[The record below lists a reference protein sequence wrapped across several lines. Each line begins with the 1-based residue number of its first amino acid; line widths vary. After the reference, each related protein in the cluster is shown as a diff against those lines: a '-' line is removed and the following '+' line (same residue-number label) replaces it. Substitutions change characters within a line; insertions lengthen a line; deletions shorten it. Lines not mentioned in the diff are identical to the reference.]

1 MSSKNEIL
9 NGFLEQC
16 AALSKEI
23 MPNSG
28 LIYEL
33 YQRRMSTGID
43 EFLSGVPGEYREEAR
58 ELARQEFDYLT
69 PEEIAEDIRRD
80 RENGMCSHGIE
91 RDCCPL
97 GCGDLDDDYSHW
109 DE

>member
-1 MSSKNEIL
+1 MSGKSEIL
-9 NGFLEQC
+9 NEFREQC
-16 AALSKEI
+16 AALSKET

-33 YQRRMSTGID
+33 YQRRLSDRID
-43 EFLSGVPGEYREEAR
+43 YFLNDVPSEHREDALKLAR
-58 ELARQEFDYLT
+58 EEFDYLT
-69 PEEIAEDIRRD
+69 PEEIAEEIQRD

-97 GCGDLDDDYSHW
+97 GCGDW